1 VLSSPITE
9 NFTGRKLLVSLCGLF
24 HYLDCSMRLYVS
36 SITEEQRTTSG
47 AASVAGTD
55 REGFDEVKGFTGFA
69 PVMGKTGESHGIQ
82 FGAQCASLPYSTVV
96 FWMARGK
103 PSPCQNH
110 RLLGEQQGEEIFR
123 PLPEFEALVGI
134 QDQPLNECLRLLTTR
149 FPNGF
154 DG

>member
-1 VLSSPITE
+1 MINISVCSCISYLLLFIIYKSMIR
-9 NFTGRKLLVSLCGLF
+9 NFLLVSFIAFGDS
-24 HYLDCSMRLYVS
+24 HS
-36 SITEEQRTTSG
+36 S
-47 AASVAGTD
+47 
-55 REGFDEVKGFTGFA
+55 
-69 PVMGKTGESHGIQ
+69 
-82 FGAQCASLPYSTVV
+82 STVV
-96 FWMARGK
+96 FWVARGK

-110 RLLGEQQGEEIFR
+110 RLLGEQRGKEIFR